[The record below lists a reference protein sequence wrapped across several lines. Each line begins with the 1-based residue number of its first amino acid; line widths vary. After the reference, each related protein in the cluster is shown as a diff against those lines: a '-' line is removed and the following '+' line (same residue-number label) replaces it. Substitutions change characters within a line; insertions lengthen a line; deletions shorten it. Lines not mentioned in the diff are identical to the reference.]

1 MTCRMTSS
9 TTSYDFI
16 HSTMLKHFYFTHSDH
31 LEVVMNN
38 IKSFFQRFSLPIFFI
53 LAYALSWAPSL
64 FEAHSLL
71 PLGPLFA
78 ALIVLAFLGRSNMKD
93 FLRHIVQWR
102 VDAAWYALVLL
113 LPVIGTSLAVGINL
127 LLGTDAPTW
136 ERIPPLSD
144 LPGTFI
150 FILLFIGL
158 GEEPAWRGF
167 ALPRIMNGRNAFVAS
182 LILAIL
188 HIIWHLPLFGSEF
201 DSTNILPWILGLTG
215 FTIVSTW
222 MYNRTQGNLLLPTL
236 FHTSVNV
243 TSNYLFGTL
252 FTGTDLIHLWWLWA
266 GFWWVIALVV
276 LVRTESNL
284 AKTVSA
290 PAYELQHSQL

>member
-1 MTCRMTSS
+1 MTRVMTSS
-9 TTSYDFI
+9 TTAYDFI
-16 HSTMLKHFYFTHSDH
+16 HGTMLKRFYFTHSDH

-53 LAYALSWAPSL
+53 LAYALSWVPSL

-71 PLGPLFA
+71 PLGPLLA
-78 ALIVLAFLGRSNMKD
+78 ALIVLSFLGWSSVKD

-102 VDAAWYALVLL
+102 VGAAWYALVLL

-127 LLGTDAPTW
+127 LLGTNAPTW

-150 FILLFIGL
+150 FIFLFIGL

-167 ALPRIMNGRNAFVAS
+167 ALPRIMKGRNALVAS
-182 LILAIL
+182 LILAVL

-201 DSTNILPWILGLTG
+201 DSTNILPWMLGLTG

-222 MYNRTQGNLLLPTL
+222 MYKRTQGNLLLPTL

-243 TSNYLFGTL
+243 TSSYLFGTL

-266 GFWWVIALVV
+266 GFWWVVALNI
-276 LVRTESNL
+276 LVKEKSTELS
-284 AKTVSA
+284 K
-290 PAYELQHSQL
+290 PASIELPA

>member
-1 MTCRMTSS
+1 
-9 TTSYDFI
+9 
-16 HSTMLKHFYFTHSDH
+16 
-31 LEVVMNN
+31 MNN
-38 IKSFFQRFSLPIFFI
+38 IKSFIQRFSVPIFFI
-53 LAYALSWAPSL
+53 LAYALSWVPSL

-71 PLGPLFA
+71 PLGPLLA
-78 ALIVLAFLGRSNMKD
+78 ALIVLAFFGWSNVQE
-93 FLRHIVQWR
+93 FLRRIVQWR
-102 VDAAWYALVLL
+102 VGLPWYALVLF

-127 LLGTDAPTW
+127 LLGTDVPTW

-167 ALPRIMNGRNAFVAS
+167 ALPRIMKGRNALTAS
-182 LILAIL
+182 AILTVL

-201 DSTNILPWILGLTG
+201 DWTNILPWMLGLSG

-243 TSNYLFGTL
+243 TSSYLFGTL
-252 FTGTDLIHLWWLWA
+252 FTGADLIHLWWLWA

-284 AKTVSA
+284 AKTVSEHT
-290 PAYELQHSQL
+290 YELQHSQL